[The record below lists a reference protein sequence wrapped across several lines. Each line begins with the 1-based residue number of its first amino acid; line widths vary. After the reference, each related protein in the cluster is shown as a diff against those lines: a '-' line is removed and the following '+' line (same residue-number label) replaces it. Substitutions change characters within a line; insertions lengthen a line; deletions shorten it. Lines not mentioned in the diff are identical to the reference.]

1 MASEFFTEGR
11 GDVGITVTPGVDGI
25 LQVWIDGEKIYDKKE
40 EDGQFPTLTRVK
52 EMKAIVRE
60 KLAGAPVAAD
70 D

>member
-1 MASEFFTEGR
+1 MASEFFSEGS
-11 GDVGITVTPGVDGI
+11 GDVAITVTPGVDGI
-25 LQVWIDGEKIYDKKE
+25 LQVWVDGEKIYDKKE

-52 EMKAIVRE
+52 EMRAVVRE